1 MEAACYR
8 PLGTIYVY
16 YGAGTGVRRQ
26 GLAGDLALAPILRTE
41 GKVCRG
47 IFPFRPEGLEWVW
60 VVSRPFQAAVFLS
73 MTESRE
79 IACYP
84 HHPDD
89 NGKQARIALQ

>member
-41 GKVCRG
+41 GKGSQG
-47 IFPFRPEGLEWVW
+47 IFI
-60 VVSRPFQAAVFLS
+60 SRIWGHEDLG
-73 MTESRE
+73 T
-79 IACYP
+79 
-84 HHPDD
+84 
-89 NGKQARIALQ
+89 